1 MKGSVAEAVVSATE
15 VAVIVGASLGDAG
28 TVAGGVYVT
37 LVDVAPLSAPHV
49 GEQAA
54 PPAVSVHV
62 TPLFEESFCTVAFTV
77 TAADP
82 AVILVIGL
90 DIVTE
95 IAGAGVTVIVSVA
108 VADVSAADVAVT
120 VAVVFAV
127 TVAGALYVTLVAV

>member
-1 MKGSVAEAVVSATE
+1 M
-15 VAVIVGASLGDAG
+15 
-28 TVAGGVYVT
+28 
-37 LVDVAPLSAPHV
+37 
-49 GEQAA
+49 
-54 PPAVSVHV
+54 SVHV
-62 TPLFEESFCTVAFTV
+62 TPLLEESFCTVAFNV

-95 IAGAGVTVIVSVA
+95 IAGAGVTVIVSVE